1 MEIVKKSASGAGK
14 NDKSF
19 EQQQFDQ
26 LDKLHAFAEKR
37 SGWIDRLLGR
47 WVRPAGNADWVND
60 AEWACIMQE
69 PLRARRLLYGVA
81 IALVVLVVW
90 AAFAPLDEI
99 ARGDGRVIP
108 SQQLQTIQSLD
119 GGLVEE
125 ILVREG
131 QIVERGELLVRVDP
145 VRFVASLGES
155 RAQFL
160 ALTAE
165 VARLQALTAGTEP
178 QFAAEV
184 ATEAPDLLAH
194 EQRLYR
200 SSLDELN
207 EQQSVYQSQIEQRE
221 QELAEAQAAVQ
232 QYRNTLQLT
241 QRELEV
247 TRPLLASGAVSDVDI
262 LRLERQVATIE
273 GEQSRARAAAARA
286 QAAVSEGVNRKREVE
301 LTMLNRWQ
309 NQLSESRGRLE
320 ALSQAG
326 QGLADMVRQA
336 EIRAPIRGTVQRLHV
351 NTVGG
356 VLTPGREVVDIVP
369 LDDQLMIEARIHP
382 KDIAFIRPQQNAMVR
397 FTAYDFAI
405 YGGLSATVAHISADT
420 ITDERDN
427 TYYLVRLITDDSGFA
442 DDLLII
448 PGMTTQV
455 DVITGKRTVLS
466 YLLKPILRAGSQ
478 ALTER

>member
-1 MEIVKKSASGAGK
+1 MDIVKKTGTGPK
-14 NDKSF
+14 KTDKSI

-26 LDKLHAFAEKR
+26 LNKLHTFTNKR
-37 SGWIDRLLGR
+37 AGWIDRLFGR
-47 WVRPAGNADWVND
+47 WIRPAGNPDWVTD
-60 AEWACIMQE
+60 AEWAYIMQE
-69 PLRARRLLYGVA
+69 PLRARRLLYGVVIA
-81 IALVVLVVW
+81 IIALIAW
-90 AAFAPLDEI
+90 AAVAPLDEI

-131 QIVERGELLVRVDP
+131 QIVERGDLLVRVDP
-145 VRFVASLGES
+145 VRFAASLGES

-165 VARLQALTAGTEP
+165 VARLSALTSGTEP
-178 QFAAEV
+178 QFPTVV
-184 ATEAPDLLAH
+184 ADEAPELLIN
-194 EQRLYR
+194 EQSLYR

-207 EQQSVYQSQIEQRE
+207 EQQSVYENQIEQRE
-221 QELAEAQAAVQ
+221 QELAEARAAED

-241 QRELEV
+241 VRELDV
-247 TRPLLASGAVSDVDI
+247 TRPLLVSGAVSDVDI

-273 GEQSRARAAAARA
+273 GELSRARAAVARA
-286 QAAVSEGVNRKREVE
+286 EAAVSEGVNRKREVE

-309 NQLSESRGRLE
+309 TQLAESRGRLN
-320 ALSQAG
+320 ALTQAG

-336 EIRAPIRGTVQRLHV
+336 EIRAPIRGTIQRLHV

-382 KDIAFIRPQQNAMVR
+382 KDIAFIRPQQSATIR

-427 TYYLVRLITDDSGFA
+427 TYYLVRLVTDDTGFA

-466 YLLKPILRAGSQ
+466 YLLKPILRASSQ

>member
-1 MEIVKKSASGAGK
+1 MEVVKKSGTGPTK
-14 NDKSF
+14 NDKSL
-19 EQQQFDQ
+19 ERQQFDQ
-26 LDKLHAFAEKR
+26 LNKLQAFTEKR
-37 SGWIDRLLGR
+37 SGWIDRLFGR
-47 WVRPAGNADWVND
+47 WVRPSGNPDWVTD
-60 AEWACIMQE
+60 AEWAHIMQE

-81 IALVVLVVW
+81 IAIIALIAWVSV
-90 AAFAPLDEI
+90 APLDEI

-119 GGLVEE
+119 GGLVED

-131 QIVERGELLVRVDP
+131 QVVERGDLLIKVDP

-160 ALTAE
+160 ALSAE
-165 VARLQALTAGTEP
+165 VARLSALTSGTEP
-178 QFAAEV
+178 LFPAVVVDEAAE
-184 ATEAPDLLAH
+184 LLLH

-207 EQQSVYQSQIEQRE
+207 EQQSVYQNQIEQRQ
-221 QELAEAQAAVQ
+221 QELAEARAAEN
-232 QYRNTLQLT
+232 QYRSTLQLT
-241 QRELEV
+241 VREIDL
-247 TRPLLASGAVSDVDI
+247 TRPLLASGAVSDIDI
-262 LRLERQVATIE
+262 LRLERQVATAE
-273 GEQSRARAAAARA
+273 GELGRARATVARGE
-286 QAAVSEGVNRKREVE
+286 AAVNEAINRRREVE
-301 LTMLNRWQ
+301 LSMLNRWQ
-309 NQLSESRGRLE
+309 NQLSESRSRLD
-320 ALSQAG
+320 ALTQAG

-336 EIRAPIRGTVQRLHV
+336 EIRTPIRGTVQRMHV

-356 VLTPGREVVDIVP
+356 VLTPGRDVVDIVP

-382 KDIAFIRPQQNAMVR
+382 KDIAFIRPDQKAVIR

-405 YGGLSATVAHISADT
+405 YGGLGASVTHISADT

-427 TYYLVRLITDDSGFA
+427 TFYLVRLMTDDTGFTE
-442 DDLLII
+442 DLLII

-455 DVITGKRTVLS
+455 DIITGKRTVLS
-466 YLLKPILRAGSQ
+466 YLLKPILRASSQ